1 MISKTIVV
9 TGASRGIGKA
19 LVQELAADKQH
30 HVIALSR
37 DLKKMQQN
45 FSALENV
52 SSYAFDLEL
61 NVKEQVFDLAKTSI
75 VQSAWKSGQEL
86 TLHGWSYGLNSGFVT
101 DLNVNFS
108 SNDDLDNVYQLK
120 F

>member
-45 FSALENV
+45 FSALE
-52 SSYAFDLEL
+52 
-61 NVKEQVFDLAKTSI
+61 KCK
-75 VQSAWKSGQEL
+75 
-86 TLHGWSYGLNSGFVT
+86 
-101 DLNVNFS
+101 
-108 SNDDLDNVYQLK
+108 QLCL
-120 F
+120 